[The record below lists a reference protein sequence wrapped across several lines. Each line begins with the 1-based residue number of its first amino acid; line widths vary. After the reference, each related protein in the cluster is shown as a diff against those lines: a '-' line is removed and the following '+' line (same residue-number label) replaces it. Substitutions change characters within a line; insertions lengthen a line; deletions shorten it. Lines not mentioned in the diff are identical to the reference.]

1 MMNTEIITV
10 LSILVIVA
18 VLLIVDKLRIDV
30 VAILCMLALAW
41 TGILEP
47 LEALSGFSSNAV
59 ITMIAVMIMGRGIA
73 RTGVMAGFSRLALKY
88 TGNSQRRIV
97 AVVST
102 ATGLLSG
109 FIQNIGAAVLF
120 LPSILN
126 ISRRKKIPASSLI

>member
-1 MMNTEIITV
+1 
-10 LSILVIVA
+10 
-18 VLLIVDKLRIDV
+18 
-30 VAILCMLALAW
+30 
-41 TGILEP
+41 LEP

-73 RTGVMAGFSRLALKY
+73 RTGLMEGFSRLVLKY

-97 AVVST
+97 AVVSA

-120 LPSILN
+120 FTRYSEYFP
-126 ISRRKKIPASSLI
+126 P

>member
-1 MMNTEIITV
+1 MMDAEIIIV

-41 TGILEP
+41 TGVLEP

-73 RTGVMAGFSRLALKY
+73 RTGLMEGFSRLVLKY

-97 AVVST
+97 AVVSA

-120 LPSILN
+120 FTRYSEYFP
-126 ISRRKKIPASSLI
+126 P

>member
-1 MMNTEIITV
+1 MSSDIIIV

-18 VLLIVDKLRIDV
+18 TLLILDRLRIDI
-30 VAILCMLALAW
+30 VALICMLALAW
-41 TGILEP
+41 TGILKP
-47 LEALSGFSSNAV
+47 LEELSGFASNAV

-73 RTGVMAGFSRLALKY
+73 RTGLMEGFSRLVSKY

-120 LPSILN
+120 LPAILN
-126 ISRRKKIPASSLI
+126 ISRRTVTIFYFFYL